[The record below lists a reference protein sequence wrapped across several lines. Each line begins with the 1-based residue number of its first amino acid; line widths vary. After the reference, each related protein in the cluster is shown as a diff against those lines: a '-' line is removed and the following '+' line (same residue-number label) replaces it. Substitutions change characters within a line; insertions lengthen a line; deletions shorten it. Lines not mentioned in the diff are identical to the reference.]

1 MAAATPAI
9 PSAGLSAP
17 MPESSSPSSEPSSSL
32 LEDAPPV
39 WEGAALL
46 LAEVDELSSSSSSSS
61 SSSLSSRLLMLRVPH
76 LDWMSSLHLGSST
89 GSPALASVH
98 CLKASWQTRE

>member
-1 MAAATPAI
+1 MAAATPAV

-17 MPESSSPSSEPSSSL
+17 MPESSSPSSESSSSL
-32 LEDAPPV
+32 LEDESPV

-61 SSSLSSRLLMLRVPH
+61 PSSSLLMLRVPH
-76 LDWMSSLHLGSST
+76 LVWMSSLHLGSST
-89 GSPALASVH
+89 GSPALASEH